1 MIPTQEELLILQN
14 SLEEVSRLAG
24 GDTAVP
30 NPEDFG
36 PIVVVLGSS
45 RSGSSL
51 LFQML
56 AQSGA
61 FWAPAGEE
69 TPLFRMNGLGWIEN
83 TKQSDVLSSILP
95 EKAKADIRR
104 DLFIELGGHG
114 HLARWARRILWQW
127 PDQDIRLKDL
137 VDLTRLYITGS
148 NRSADPVVAW
158 VDLIQRLGLEDSFYD
173 LPGFHSKR
181 HSPVN
186 VPSYF
191 IEEPPFVMPGLS
203 ECVTIETLKSRPILL
218 KTSTHAYRLPLLRTI
233 FPNSRFYLLMLT
245 RNPAASINGLMDG
258 WLSNAFHSHNLEGVA
273 ELNIDG
279 YTNTA
284 PQGDRWW
291 KFDLPPGWMGMRGE
305 PLEQVCAFQWRLAYE
320 HILSQTRIS
329 PDPFLTVKHE
339 ELTAA
344 TTSRESF
351 EKIFK
356 FLGLAPARWPDLNAT
371 RPVMASMPP
380 QPARW
385 RRREEQIL
393 PLLATDEVRTVA
405 EHLDYDLSSPDELL

>member
-1 MIPTQEELLILQN
+1 MIPTHEELLILQN
-14 SLEEVSRLAG
+14 SLADVSRLSG
-24 GDTAVP
+24 GDDKVP
-30 NPEDFG
+30 LPEDFG

-56 AQSGA
+56 ADSGV

-69 TPLFRMNGLGWIEN
+69 TPLFRANGLGWIEN
-83 TKQSDVLSSILP
+83 PKQSDVLSSILP
-95 EKAKADIRR
+95 EETKAAIRR
-104 DLFIELGGHG
+104 DLYIELGGHG
-114 HLARWARRILWQW
+114 HLARWARRVLWQW
-127 PDQDIRLKDL
+127 PDQDIRLQEL
-137 VDLTRLYITGS
+137 VAHARIYIDGK
-148 NRSADPVVAW
+148 DPVSAW

-173 LPGFHSKR
+173 VPGFHSRR

-186 VPSYF
+186 VPNYF
-191 IEEPPFVMPGLS
+191 FEEPPFVLPGLR
-203 ECVTIETLKSRPILL
+203 ECVNLENLKSKPILL

-233 FPNSRFYLLMLT
+233 FPKSRFYLIVLA

-273 ELNIDG
+273 ELDIQG
-279 YTNTA
+279 YTNSA

-291 KFDLPPGWMGMRGE
+291 KFDLPPGWMGYRQA
-305 PLEQVCAFQWRLAYE
+305 PLEEVCAFQWRLAYE

-329 PDPFLTVKHE
+329 PDPVLTVKHE
-339 ELTAA
+339 DVTGPA
-344 TTSRESF
+344 TSQLSF
-351 EKIFK
+351 EKIFE
-356 FLGLAPARWPDLNAT
+356 FLGVKPLQFPDLNAT

-405 EHLDYDLSSPDELL
+405 EHLDYDLSSPDGLL